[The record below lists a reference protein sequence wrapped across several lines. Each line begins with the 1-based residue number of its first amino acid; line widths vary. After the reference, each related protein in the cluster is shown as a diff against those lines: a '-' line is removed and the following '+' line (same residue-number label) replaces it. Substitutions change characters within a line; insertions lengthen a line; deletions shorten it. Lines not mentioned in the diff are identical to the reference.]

1 MTPALQDMDVTRIAA
16 GVRSGKLRAVAVVEQ
31 VLSEIARLDP
41 RLNCFTAVFADRA
54 RKAAMAVDARVARG
68 EYPGLLA
75 GVPFGVK
82 NLFDVKGQVTVA
94 GSKILRGAEP
104 AKDDAVMIR
113 RLEAAGAILIGALNM
128 DEFAYGFS
136 TENEHYGTTRNPHD
150 ESRIAGGSS
159 GGSAAAVA
167 ARLLPLA
174 LGSDTNGS
182 VRVPAS
188 LCGVFGLKPTFGR
201 LDRTG
206 MYPFVDSLDHVGI
219 FTRTAADLRH
229 SYDCMHGEAP
239 TPDVDAASL
248 RIAVLG
254 GWFSQPA
261 GDGVAEAVKT
271 VGAAMGGLPVCE
283 LIHSDIARSA
293 AFCIT
298 AAEGGSLHL
307 PNLRS
312 RVQDFDRATRERFL
326 AGALLP
332 SAAVEA
338 ARRFRQWYRQE
349 ALGLF
354 ETYDVLIAPAT
365 ISAAPRIGEA
375 SLYVGGQSLDIRANL
390 GLFTQPV
397 SFIGLPAV
405 SVPVV
410 RDGLPLGVQL
420 IGAPGREDRIL
431 AVAIALEQRGVVR
444 SSPCGEAPSNQA
456 LLEGVA
462 S

>member
-248 RIAVLG
+248 RIALRAAAAGRRPDAPPVEDTMSVIG
-254 GWFSQPA
+254 GALDA
-261 GDGVAEAVKT
+261 GSRARRDRFDFLLEGERAHHRLT
-271 VGAAMGGLPVCE
+271 DLPRP
-283 LIHSDIARSA
+283 DR
-293 AFCIT
+293 
-298 AAEGGSLHL
+298 
-307 PNLRS
+307 P
-312 RVQDFDRATRERFL
+312 DRALHCAEPIR
-326 AGALLP
+326 GA
-332 SAAVEA
+332 
-338 ARRFRQWYRQE
+338 
-349 ALGLF
+349 
-354 ETYDVLIAPAT
+354 
-365 ISAAPRIGEA
+365 
-375 SLYVGGQSLDIRANL
+375 
-390 GLFTQPV
+390 
-397 SFIGLPAV
+397 
-405 SVPVV
+405 
-410 RDGLPLGVQL
+410 
-420 IGAPGREDRIL
+420 GAPGSPERSGQVPGRSRPSRPRGPPRRRAPRARRRGRADPDRPQMVEDRGMGERGEG
-431 AVAIALEQRGVVR
+431 AALRLGHI
-444 SSPCGEAPSNQA
+444 GM
-456 LLEGVA
+456 
-462 S
+462 